1 MKRACVYI
9 DGFNLYY
16 GVRNT
21 PYRWLNL
28 SLLAHTLLP
37 RCHVIGVK
45 YFTAQVFSFP
55 GDPAA
60 PSRQQ
65 VYWRALST
73 LSDLEIIQGR
83 FQIKPITLPL
93 VSDSSRMATV
103 MKSEEKGSDVNL
115 ASHLLLDAFK
125 HEIDEAAVIS
135 GDSDLATP
143 IQMVRGLGI
152 DVRIFDPRPPER
164 TCLDLK
170 KVGSTYSHIYM
181 SVYKKC
187 QFPDSLTD
195 AAGKTIQRPVEWNT
209 GKNLNRIA
217 PHSPT

>member
-1 MKRACVYI
+1 MKRAYVYI

-16 GVRNT
+16 AVRNT

-28 SLLAHTLLP
+28 SLLARTLLP
-37 RCHVIGVK
+37 RCQVIGIK
-45 YFTAQVFSFP
+45 YFTAQVLSFP

-73 LSDLEIIQGR
+73 LPDLKIVLGR
-83 FQIKPITLPL
+83 FQVKPITLPL
-93 VSDSSRMATV
+93 ESDSSRMAAV
-103 MKSEEKGSDVNL
+103 LKSEEKGSDVNL
-115 ASHLLLDAFK
+115 ASHLLFDAFK

-143 IQMVRGLGI
+143 IQMVRGFGI
-152 DVRIFDPRPPER
+152 DVRIFDPREPKR

-170 KVGSTYSHIYM
+170 RVGSTYSHIYR

-187 QFPDSLTD
+187 QFPDSLLD
-195 AAGKTIQRPVEWNT
+195 KEGKTLQKPIEWNT
-209 GKNLNRIA
+209 GKRLNRTN
-217 PHSPT
+217 PHSLL